1 MRGIMEEI
9 LGSLMFEAP
18 SDGTV
23 AHIVITADMV
33 NGVGEAMIMR
43 DPMKQPTRLQM
54 RLPGTSAPKRRRGAV
69 S

>member
-1 MRGIMEEI
+1 MEEL
-9 LGSLMFEAP
+9 LGNLMFEAP

-33 NGVGEAMIMR
+33 NGLGDAMIMR
-43 DPMKQPTRLQM
+43 DPMKQPTRLQL
-54 RLPGTSAPKRRRGAV
+54 RLPGTPAQKRRRGAV